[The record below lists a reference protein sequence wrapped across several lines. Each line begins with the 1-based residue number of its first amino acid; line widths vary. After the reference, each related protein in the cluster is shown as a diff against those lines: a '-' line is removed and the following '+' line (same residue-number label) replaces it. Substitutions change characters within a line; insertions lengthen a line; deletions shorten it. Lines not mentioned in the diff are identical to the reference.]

1 MCLAVMEPEPDL
13 PGLQPQL
20 IAQLHTGTQ
29 AQTRHDVEMMWTPTR
44 CKLIIIPIH

>member
-20 IAQLHTGTQ
+20 IAQLHTCTDK
-29 AQTRHDVEMMWTPTR
+29 TRHDVATMWTPTR
-44 CKLIIIPIH
+44 CKLIIIPIN